1 MVNVNTSFPESRA
14 GIVGWGAYIPRYRLP
29 ASEIARV
36 WGWPE
41 HTYKGLKVSEKSVAG
56 PDEDSTTMG
65 VEASYNALARAGIEA
80 SRIGAV
86 FFGSESKVYAV
97 KPSATIIAEVIGATP
112 VTMASDLEFACRA
125 GSEGMKASIGLVSSG
140 MVEYALAVASDTAQA
155 EPGDV
160 LEFTAASGAASFIIG
175 PASEAAAV
183 FEASYTYVTDTPDFW
198 RRAEKPYP
206 RHGEGFTGDPAY
218 FHHIESAVRGLL
230 EKTGLTQQDFT
241 YAIFHQPNG
250 KFPERVAKNL
260 GFTREQV
267 APGLVTPYIGNT
279 YNASAL
285 LGLARVLDKAKPGDR
300 ILLAPFGS
308 GAGSDAYSI
317 VVTDKIEDRQAAART
332 VDDYIND
339 KVLID
344 YGLYVKYRKIITLL
358 PR

>member
-1 MVNVNTSFPESRA
+1 MEKILSGFPEA
-14 GIVGWGAYIPRYRLP
+14 KTGIHGWGAYIPRYRLP
-29 ASEIARV
+29 VSQIAEI

-41 HTYKGLKVSEKSVAG
+41 HTYKGLNVRAKAVAG

-65 VEASYNALARAGIEA
+65 YESARNALLRAGIDP

-97 KPSATIIAEVIGATP
+97 KPSATLIAEMLGVTP
-112 VTMASDLEFACRA
+112 STMASDLEFACRA
-125 GSEGMKASIGLVSSG
+125 GSEGIKAAIGLVASG
-140 MVEYALAVASDTAQA
+140 MIEYGLVVASDTAQA

-175 PASEAAAV
+175 PRDGAAAV

-218 FHHIESAVRGLL
+218 FAHIMGAVRGLF
-230 EKTGLTQQDFT
+230 EKTGLRPGDFD

-250 KFPERVAKNL
+250 KFPVRVGKKL
-260 GFTREQV
+260 GFTMEQI
-267 APGLVTPYIGNT
+267 APGLVTPEIGNT

-285 LGLARVLDKAKPGDR
+285 LGLARVLDQAKPGQR
-300 ILLAPFGS
+300 ILVAPFGS
-308 GAGSDAYSI
+308 GAGSDAYSL
-317 VVTDKIEDRQAAART
+317 VVTDAIEEKRHEAPTVNDYLARQE
-332 VDDYIND
+332 I
-339 KVLID
+339 IS
-344 YGLYVKYRKIITLL
+344 YGMYTKFRRILVML

>member
-1 MVNVNTSFPESRA
+1 MLEARFPESKA
-14 GIVGWGAYIPRYRLP
+14 GIHGWGAYVPRYRLP
-29 ASEIARV
+29 TSEIARV
-36 WGWPE
+36 WGWPP
-41 HTYKGLKVSEKSVAG
+41 HQYKGLNVKAKAVAG

-65 VEASYNALARAGIEA
+65 IEAALNAIARAGVDA

-97 KPSATIIAEVIGATP
+97 KPSATIIAEVVGATP
-112 VTMASDLEFACRA
+112 STMASDLEFACRA
-125 GSEGMKASIGLVSSG
+125 GSEGIKAAIGLVSSG
-140 MVEYALAVASDTAQA
+140 MIEYGLVVASDTAQA

-160 LEFTAASGAASFIIG
+160 LEFTAASGAAAFVIG
-175 PASEAAAV
+175 PSSGAAAV

-218 FHHIESAVRGLL
+218 FAHIRGAVEGLF
-230 EKTGLTQQDFT
+230 EKTGLKPSDFD

-250 KFPERVAKNL
+250 KFPVRIGKML
-260 GFTREQV
+260 GFTMEQIE
-267 APGLVTPYIGNT
+267 PGLVTPMIGNT

-285 LGLARVLDKAKPGDR
+285 LGLARVLDRAKPGER

-317 VVTDKIEDRQAAART
+317 VVTDAVEERREKAPS
-332 VDDYIND
+332 VDDYLARQ
-339 KVLID
+339 KEID
-344 YGLYVKYRKIITLL
+344 YALYARFRRILVML
-358 PR
+358 PRG